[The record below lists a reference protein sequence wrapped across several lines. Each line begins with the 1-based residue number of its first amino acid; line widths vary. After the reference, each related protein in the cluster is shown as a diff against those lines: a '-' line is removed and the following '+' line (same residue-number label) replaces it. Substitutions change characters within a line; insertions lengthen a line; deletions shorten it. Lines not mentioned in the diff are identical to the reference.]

1 MIGNPS
7 NHLEIFNRR
16 IDIVF
21 DNSEQNQQSDLF
33 LFSNL
38 GSSNQILDQQYI

>member
-7 NHLEIFNRR
+7 NHLEILNRR

-21 DNSEQNQQSDLF
+21 DHSEQNQKSDLF
-33 LFSNL
+33 LFSNG
-38 GSSNQILDQQYI
+38 GSSNQILDQQYM